1 MADVAPDLIF
11 HIASGFMAAKHL
23 FVANEIGVFKHL
35 GAGSATLEELAR
47 RVGVQPRPLRIVVDA
62 MVALGLVER
71 FEDRYRNAPVA
82 EIYLTG
88 LSRVDLRGFLRYW
101 HHIHYPR
108 VARLE
113 EAVRSGRH
121 VFAEG
126 FTEEEQRIYSEGV
139 ESHTA
144 LPANALA
151 ATYDFSRHRRV
162 LDLGGGTGSFMEVVL
177 AKYPHLESTLYD
189 FHRVIEIARR
199 RLMGSPFEKR
209 VRVMEGDL
217 LKDPIPDGHDV
228 VLLANVNHLLSPE
241 HNIELLRRIR
251 DSVPDGARL
260 LLADTW
266 TDRTHTRPLVPVLMA
281 GTFLITSGE
290 GDVYSEDEA
299 RQWLQETGWRVVGDM
314 VPLTAVHIN
323 LIVAETAGL

>member
-1 MADVAPDLIF
+1 MNNVAPDLIF

-23 FVANEIGVFKHL
+23 FVANEIGIFEHL
-35 GAGSATLEELAR
+35 RAGSATLEELAR

-62 MVALGLVER
+62 MVALGFVER
-71 FEDRYRNAPVA
+71 FKDRYRNARVA

-88 LSRVDLRGFLRYW
+88 LSRVDLRAFLRYW

-113 EAVRSGRH
+113 EAVRTGRH

-126 FTEEEQRIYSEGV
+126 FTEEEQRICSEGV

-162 LDLGGGTGSFMEVVL
+162 LDLGGGTGSFMEAVL
-177 AKYPHLESTLYD
+177 VKYPHLESTLYD
-189 FHRVIEIARR
+189 FPRVIEIARR
-199 RLMGSPFEKR
+199 RLIGSPFEKR
-209 VRVMEGDL
+209 VRVVEGDL
-217 LKDPIPDGHDV
+217 LRDPIPDGHDV
-228 VLLANVNHLLSPE
+228 VLLANVNHLLSQE
-241 HNIELLRRIR
+241 HNIELLNRIR
-251 DSVPDGARL
+251 EQVPDGARL

-266 TDRTHTRPLVPVLMA
+266 TDPTHTRPLVPVLMA

-290 GDVYSEDEA
+290 GDVYSEAEA
-299 RQWLQETGWRVVGDM
+299 RQWLQQTGWRVIGDM

-323 LIVAETAGL
+323 LIVAETAG

>member
-1 MADVAPDLIF
+1 MTNVAPDPIF

-23 FVANEIGVFKHL
+23 FVANEIGIFEHL

-47 RVGVQPRPLRIVVDA
+47 RVGVPTRPVRIVVDA

-88 LSRVDLRGFLRYW
+88 LGRVDLRAFLRYW

-113 EAVRSGRH
+113 DAVRTGRH
-121 VFAEG
+121 VFAQG
-126 FTEEEQRIYSEGV
+126 FTDEEQRLYSEGV

-144 LPANALA
+144 LHANALA

-162 LDLGGGTGSFMEVVL
+162 LDLGGGTGSLMEVVL
-177 AKYPHLESTLYD
+177 AKFPHLESTLYD
-189 FHRVIEIARR
+189 FPRVIEIARR
-199 RLMGSPFEKR
+199 RLIGSPFEKR
-209 VRVMEGDL
+209 VRVVEGDL
-217 LKDPIPDGHDV
+217 LKDPIPDGHDLI
-228 VLLANVNHLLSPE
+228 LLSGVNHLLSPE
-241 HNIELLRRIR
+241 HNVELFRRVR
-251 DSVPDGARL
+251 ERVADGARL

-266 TDRTHTRPLVPVLMA
+266 TDPTHTRPLVPVLMA

-290 GDVYSEDEA
+290 GDVYSEVEA
-299 RQWLQETGWRVVGDM
+299 REWLQETGWRVVGDM

-323 LIVAETAGL
+323 LIVAETSGL